1 MSIFSGKLGKV
12 LEAILGQAISG
23 DEESVCSATKVGMF
37 QWYIISEIVS
47 MKKEFDKHQC

>member
-23 DEESVCSATKVGMF
+23 DEESVCSTTKVGMF
-37 QWYIISEIVS
+37 QRNIISEIIRI
-47 MKKEFDKHQC
+47 KKEFDKHQC